1 MAATWTTAVEAAAD
15 TLGALLMAMAD
26 GRDEATTEELAAS
39 VLRSGLA
46 VLLQAPPEP
55 ARVGEVAQ
63 VLWSKLHDGDDAS
76 WAALTPVEQTFWYD
90 LATSATIAAD
100 TTLLADIA
108 GVSV

>member
-1 MAATWTTAVEAAAD
+1 MVTTWTTAVEAAAD
-15 TLGALLMAMAD
+15 TLGGVLMAMAD
-26 GRDEATTEELAAS
+26 GREEANTEELAAS

-55 ARVGEVAQ
+55 GRVGEVAQ
-63 VLWSKLHDGDDAS
+63 VLWSKLHDADDAS
-76 WAALTPVEQTFWYD
+76 WAALRPVEQAFWSD

-100 TTLLADIA
+100 TALLAGIA